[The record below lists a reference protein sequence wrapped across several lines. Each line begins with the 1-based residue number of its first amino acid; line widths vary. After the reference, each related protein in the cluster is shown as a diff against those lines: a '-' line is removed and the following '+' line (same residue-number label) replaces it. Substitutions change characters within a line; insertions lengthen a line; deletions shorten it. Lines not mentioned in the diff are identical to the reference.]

1 MPRKVPHSEDP
12 AGTAGRTRPPA
23 PLRSSASG
31 TSISRPLPL
40 DRLADLVVD
49 GAVDLP
55 SVLSDEEREQ
65 VVRSVRQ
72 RLRHRILGHVAHLV
86 ALDLWRETRS
96 KE

>member
-1 MPRKVPHSEDP
+1 MPRQVPHSEDP

-23 PLRSSASG
+23 PPCSAASG
-31 TSISRPLPL
+31 TSISRPLVL
-40 DRLADLVVD
+40 DRVVNLVADD
-49 GAVDLP
+49 GVDLP
-55 SVLSDEEREQ
+55 PGLSDEEREQ

-86 ALDLWRETRS
+86 ALDLWREARS